1 MRLLTHN
8 LLACHAKGCG
18 SSSNNFPLQLRNVQ
32 LELIEAEYNDVFLR
46 GFLPKLDWNALVT
59 TAQQVRPTRRLTDSS
74 ARLRFR
80 NRSPTLR
87 KRGPATKCCRRCT
100 TSSSRYVLHTDIQ
113 LHIAEGEM
121 VCPKCAHVY
130 PIRSGI
136 PNMVRVFMA
145 HISSLPSTRFPSDRT
160 HSVLRSYPSL
170 VRRMQVE
177 K

>member
-59 TAQQVRPTRRLTDSS
+59 TAQQTSLPEQEPDFT
-74 ARLRFR
+74 
-80 NRSPTLR
+80 
-87 KRGPATKCCRRCT
+87 KEGPSDEMLQA
-100 TSSSRYVLHTDIQ
+100 LHHILLE

-136 PNMVRVFMA
+136 PNMLLA
-145 HISSLPSTRFPSDRT
+145 EHEIP
-160 HSVLRSYPSL
+160 
-170 VRRMQVE
+170 